1 MNSKLRGILLLLI
14 GFFLIAAG
22 VVAVFLLTQEVLLPR
37 VAPAA
42 ADQTM
47 KSPVVVVTRDM
58 FLGDL
63 IQAADLSTIEVP
75 VEMVPRNA
83 FTTPDTLINKTLKTD
98 LVQGEMVLSHNIADP
113 TNINHDL
120 AFILSEEH
128 VLFAFDTK
136 DVMTLESVVQR
147 GDIIDILVS
156 KPAEVVVPEQ
166 EGQTTPTDEEETT
179 SRIFTFNAFQNVE
192 VTAMVMDIIEEE
204 NPDPVQAAG
213 APQQKRVIR
222 TYLLAMK
229 PQDALVLKHLKDTG
243 SIFDIV
249 LRSPTSKK
257 QFDLTPV
264 TEEYIVELYGLE
276 ILP

>member
-22 VVAVFLLTQEVLLPR
+22 VVAVFLLTQQVLLPR
-37 VAPAA
+37 VLPATE
-42 ADQTM
+42 DQSM

-63 IQAADLSTIEVP
+63 LQANDLSIIEVP
-75 VEMVPRNA
+75 VEMVPRDA
-83 FTTPDTLINKTLKTD
+83 YSSSEELVNKTLKTD
-98 LVQGEMVLSHNIADP
+98 LVQGEMVLRHNVADP

-120 AFILSEEH
+120 AFALSEDH

-136 DVMTLESVVQR
+136 DVMTIESVVQR

-156 KPAEVVVPEQ
+156 KPAVVELPNQDDQVAA
-166 EGQTTPTDEEETT
+166 TEEKETT
-179 SRIFTFNAFQNVE
+179 TRLFTFDAFQNVE
-192 VTAMVMDIIEEE
+192 VTAMVMEVIEEE
-204 NPDPVQAAG
+204 NPEPIEAVG
-213 APQQKRVIR
+213 APQRDKVIR